1 MPCYLS
7 TPITFL
13 TIIAHVW
20 KEGDCSGQLGQLVSQ
35 FFSLD
40 RNKIEFLA
48 IQVNVKSRQVYM
60 RGVTVI
66 SIH

>member
-7 TPITFL
+7 TAMIFLIITP
-13 TIIAHVW
+13 VW

-40 RNKIEFLA
+40 RNK
-48 IQVNVKSRQVYM
+48 
-60 RGVTVI
+60 
-66 SIH
+66 

>member
-35 FFSLD
+35 FSGQ
-40 RNKIEFLA
+40 KQIEFLA